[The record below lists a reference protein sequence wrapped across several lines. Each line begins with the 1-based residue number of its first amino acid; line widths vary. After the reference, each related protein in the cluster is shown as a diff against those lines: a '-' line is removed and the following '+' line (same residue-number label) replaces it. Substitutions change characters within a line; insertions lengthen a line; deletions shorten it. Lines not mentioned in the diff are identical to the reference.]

1 MISVIKIDRTSGFQ
15 VLKKK
20 NRHLNLKVS
29 IFFVIIIRP
38 MFLNF
43 DFELVMYDY

>member
-20 NRHLNLKVS
+20 KPASKFKSFYILCYHHSADVS
-29 IFFVIIIRP
+29 EF
-38 MFLNF
+38 
-43 DFELVMYDY
+43 